1 MIKHISSGRYSV
13 LAIIVL
19 ALGFTACKKDKTSTP
34 EKPIDP
40 VISGEVNT
48 KQTPTTN
55 RRELTNDS
63 LFLYA
68 KQIYYWNTSLPTYD
82 AFEPRNYKGL
92 GSDLANYKSEL
103 FNITKFSSY
112 EVVSGSNDPKYSYL
126 EDANDSNDNKSA
138 SVDAEATVELNDVGF
153 DMGFIRLYRA
163 YGTEDNYKLY
173 VTAVQKNSPADRL
186 KITRGTIITNIGG
199 QAIGTNF
206 SAERGT
212 INDLFNS
219 LITSTTLSGI
229 RKDGTIFTNEPI
241 KIEKYSSSPVYKSV
255 VLSAGAKKVGY
266 LSLARFSILS
276 NPDSGTP
283 SDTRLDPVFANFAA
297 NGITDLVVDLRYNG
311 GGSVQTA
318 EYLLNLIAPSTASG
332 VMYKE
337 VYNNTMKAGN
347 ATILKNQPLTDA
359 QGEIRY
365 SSTTGKMLTYD
376 NVDWTDKGNV
386 YNFEKKGQLN
396 GIKNIVFLVSGNTAS
411 ASEMLINCIR
421 PHVQSLKLVGTK
433 TYGKPVGFFP
443 IMLEKHYE
451 VRLASFETKNS
462 RDEGGYY
469 TGMVPD
475 FVDVGEVGDGKLF
488 DDGRYDFGD
497 PRESYLNKALSILA
511 PVSASSS
518 SSRTSSVNEGRISG
532 PSQVIGKLGSGN
544 ETFGFKGMVETR
556 HRLKQ

>member
-1 MIKHISSGRYSV
+1 MIKHMPSGRYAA

-34 EKPIDP
+34 DKTIDP

-68 KQIYYWNTSLPTYD
+68 KQIYYWNSSLPTYD
-82 AFEPRNYKGL
+82 AFEPRNYNKL
-92 GSDLANYKSEL
+92 GNDLANYKLEL
-103 FNITKFSSY
+103 LNITKFSSY
-112 EVVSGSNDPKYSYL
+112 EVVSGSNNPKYSYM
-126 EDANDSNDNKSA
+126 EDANDANSNKTASADTEA
-138 SVDAEATVELNDVGF
+138 SVDLDDVGF

-163 YGTEDNYKLY
+163 YGTDDNYKLY
-173 VTAVQKNSPADRL
+173 VTAVQKNSPASRL
-186 KITRGTIITNIGG
+186 GITRGTIITNIGG
-199 QAIGTNF
+199 QAIGANF
-206 SAERGT
+206 NAEQAI
-212 INDLFNS
+212 INNLFNG
-219 LITSTTLSGI
+219 LISSTTLSGI
-229 RKDGTIFTNEPI
+229 RTDGTTFTNERI
-241 KIEKYSSSPVYKSV
+241 KIEKYTSSPVYKAV
-255 VLSAGAKKVGY
+255 VLSSGGKKVGY

-283 SDTRLDPVFANFAA
+283 SDTRIDPVFADFAA

-337 VYNNTMKAGN
+337 VYNNTMKTGN

-359 QGEIRY
+359 QGKIRY

-376 NVDWTDKGNV
+376 NVDWSDRGNIF
-386 YNFEKKGQLN
+386 NFEKKGQLN

-411 ASEMLINCIR
+411 ASEMLINCIK
-421 PHVQSLKLVGTK
+421 PHVQSVKLVGTK

-443 IMLEKHYE
+443 VILEKHYE

-469 TGMVPD
+469 TGIVPD
-475 FVDVGEVGDGKLF
+475 FVDVGEVGNGKLF

-511 PVSASSS
+511 PVLANSS
-518 SSRTSSVNEGRISG
+518 SSRTSSVNEERVIV
-532 PSQVIGKLGSGN
+532 PSQVVGKLGSGN

-556 HRLKQ
+556 HRLK